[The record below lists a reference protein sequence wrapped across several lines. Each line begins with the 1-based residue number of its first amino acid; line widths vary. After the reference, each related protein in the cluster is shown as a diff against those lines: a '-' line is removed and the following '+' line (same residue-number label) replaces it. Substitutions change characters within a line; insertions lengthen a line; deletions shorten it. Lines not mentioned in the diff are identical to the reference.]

1 MQRNS
6 KGFINSDGMESTSP
20 EARLMWL
27 RETEQL
33 NYTAIKVRI
42 LTTQITQL
50 QHDDTGKALAIH
62 KYVKSLPFGCVADF
76 TRKKA
81 TDIIKLGYGDCHTK
95 GLLFVALLRAAKIPA
110 RLRFVTLPTRFLDGL
125 IDTGT
130 QTMVHAIGE
139 VYVGDAWQQ
148 TDAYVA
154 DAPYEAAARALLRVE
169 GRILGYGLHA
179 MGNKDWT
186 GKANA
191 HAQSTPADPESMPMI
206 DWGFTHDPAHFYANE
221 NHEALRHGFTQRVKW
236 TLGAGIVNRKVQL
249 IREREQDRA
258 SGNSGNSGN
267 SGYSRSGDSDF
278 TDYSSLNPQ

>member
-6 KGFINSDGMESTSP
+6 MGFINADGQEANSP

-42 LTTQITQL
+42 LMTQITQL
-50 QHDDTGKALAIH
+50 QHDDLGKALAIH
-62 KYVKSLPFGCVADF
+62 KYVKTLPFGCVADF
-76 TRKKA
+76 CRNKA
-81 TDIIKLGYGDCHTK
+81 SDIIKLGYGDCHTK
-95 GLLFVALLRAAKIPA
+95 GLLFVALLRAAQIPA

-139 VYVGDAWQQ
+139 VYVGDSWQQ
-148 TDAYVA
+148 TDAYVV

-169 GRILGYGLHA
+169 NRILGYGLHA
-179 MGNKDWT
+179 MGDKDWN

-191 HAQSTPADPESMPMI
+191 HAQSTPADPESLPMI

-221 NHEALRHGFTQRVKW
+221 NHEALRQSFTQRVKW
-236 TLGAGIVNRKVQL
+236 TLGAGMVNRKVQL
-249 IREREQDRA
+249 IREREKDRVVA
-258 SGNSGNSGN
+258 SSGN
-267 SGYSRSGDSDF
+267 SGYSSHTGDSDF
-278 TDYSSLNPQ
+278 TDYSSLTPQ

>member
-6 KGFINSDGMESTSP
+6 MGFINADGLESNSP

-33 NYTAIKVRI
+33 NYTASKVRI

-50 QHDDTGKALAIH
+50 NHDDLGKALAIH

-76 TRKKA
+76 IRSKA

-139 VYVGDAWQQ
+139 VFVGDTWQQ
-148 TDAYVA
+148 TDAYVV
-154 DAPYEAAARALLRVE
+154 DTPYEAAARALLRVE

-179 MGNKDWT
+179 MGNKVWT

-191 HAQSTPADPESMPMI
+191 HCQSTPADPESLPII

-221 NHEALRHGFTQRVKW
+221 NHEALRHSFTQRVKW
-236 TLGAGIVNRKVQL
+236 TLGAGMVNRKVQV
-249 IREREQDRA
+249 IREREQDRVSA
-258 SGNSGNSGN
+258 N
-267 SGYSRSGDSDF
+267 SGYSGYNSRSGDSDF
-278 TDYSSLNPQ
+278 TDYSSLSPH

>member
-1 MQRNS
+1 M
-6 KGFINSDGMESTSP
+6 GFINADGLESNSP

-33 NYTAIKVRI
+33 NYTAIKIRI
-42 LTTQITQL
+42 LMTQLTQL
-50 QHDDTGKALAIH
+50 QHDDLGKALSIH
-62 KYVKSLPFGCVADF
+62 KYVKALPFGCVADF
-76 TRKKA
+76 TRSKA
-81 TDIIKLGYGDCHTK
+81 TDIVQLGYGDCHTK
-95 GLLFVALLRAAKIPA
+95 GLLFVALLRAAQIPA

-139 VYVGDAWQQ
+139 VFVDDTWHQ
-148 TDAYVA
+148 TDAYVV

-179 MGNKDWT
+179 MGDKDWS

-191 HAQSTPADPESMPMI
+191 HAQSTPADPESLPLI

-221 NHEALRHGFTQRVKW
+221 NHEALRHSFTQRVKW
-236 TLGAGIVNRKVQL
+236 TLGAGMVNRKVQV

-267 SGYSRSGDSDF
+267 SGYSSRSGDSDF
-278 TDYSSLNPQ
+278 TDYGSLSPQ

>member
-6 KGFINSDGMESTSP
+6 MGFINADGLESNSP

-33 NYTAIKVRI
+33 NYTASKVRI

-50 QHDDTGKALAIH
+50 NHDDLGKALAIH

-76 TRKKA
+76 TGSKA

-139 VYVGDAWQQ
+139 VFVGDTWQQ
-148 TDAYVA
+148 TDAYVV
-154 DAPYEAAARALLRVE
+154 DAAYEAAARALLRVE

-179 MGNKDWT
+179 MGDKDWN

-191 HAQSTPADPESMPMI
+191 HSQSTPADPESLPMI
-206 DWGFTHDPAHFYANE
+206 DWGFTHDPSHFYANE
-221 NHEALRHGFTQRVKW
+221 NHEALRHSFTQRVKW
-236 TLGAGIVNRKVQL
+236 TLGAGIVNRKVQV
-249 IREREQDRA
+249 IREREQDRVSA
-258 SGNSGNSGN
+258 N
-267 SGYSRSGDSDF
+267 SGYSSYNSRSGDSDF
-278 TDYSSLNPQ
+278 TDYSSLSPQ